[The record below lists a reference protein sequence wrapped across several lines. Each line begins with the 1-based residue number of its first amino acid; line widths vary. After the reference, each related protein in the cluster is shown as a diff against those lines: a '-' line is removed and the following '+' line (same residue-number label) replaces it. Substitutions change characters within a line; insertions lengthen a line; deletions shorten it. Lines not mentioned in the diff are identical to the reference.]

1 MISYA
6 GQIVRFFTY
15 LNMFFDQN
23 IIGRDWRQR
32 VISDCRHDVSTIRRQ
47 FTKISLE
54 FRNDY
59 GIFYPDDMR
68 YLHRVF
74 IGSKCCLVDHKN

>member
-23 IIGRDWRQR
+23 IIGRDWRRR

-47 FTKISLE
+47 CVNNVENAFPRS
-54 FRNDY
+54 
-59 GIFYPDDMR
+59 
-68 YLHRVF
+68 
-74 IGSKCCLVDHKN
+74 SK